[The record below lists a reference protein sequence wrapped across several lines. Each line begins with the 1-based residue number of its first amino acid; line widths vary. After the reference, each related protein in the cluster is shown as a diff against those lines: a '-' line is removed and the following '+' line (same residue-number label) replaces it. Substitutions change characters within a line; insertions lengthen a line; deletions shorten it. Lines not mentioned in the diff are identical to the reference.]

1 MRTVVCEEKI
11 RLYTQRCLALAINK
25 AMTAAEDENWF
36 AALKENEDKVRLKNP
51 NFAVIKEGHTRISQC
66 DFQAVLKILYYRK
79 SYKETTFPE
88 LHPKEKDKVQ
98 SVLLSVIDFRNSEIA
113 HKPVL
118 EEKDFVP
125 GEYSYDNAILDMLYL
140 LHFFPEIKGPAPR
153 SEEEYDEEAE
163 IICYYDEA
171 TKVFEQYK
179 AEGGQRDYLMI
190 DAIKKYKLS
199 ITVDQFCEACDQL
212 NIARFYPKEQSN
224 WYFSSADAEK
234 DVASIKEYHRAK
246 TIEKE
251 LTAAKQTASRKRQGK
266 HRYVVLGVVVVVIIL
281 AFSFISG
288 IIGQLRN
295 IFNAGSSQDKK
306 TNTLIQ
312 EEIDNF
318 VSSFENTIQLTVG
331 ETHKPQAAIWL
342 NGQDNDDCYSTNED
356 VATISEGG
364 FVKAI
369 SEGEAFIVIRSNTM
383 FKVYKYI
390 IVSQ

>member
-11 RLYTQRCLALAINK
+11 RLCTQRCLALAINQ
-25 AMTAAEDENWF
+25 AMTAAENENWF
-36 AALKENEDKVRLKNP
+36 ATLKENEDKVRLKNP

-79 SYKETTFPE
+79 NYRETTFPE

-140 LHFFPEIKGPAPR
+140 LHFFPEIQGPAPR

-179 AEGGQRDYLMI
+179 AEGGQRDYVMENVI
-190 DAIKKYKLS
+190 QKYRLNIS
-199 ITVDQFCEACDQL
+199 LEQCCEACDRL
-212 NIARFYPKEQSN
+212 NIVRFYPKEAGK
-224 WYFSSADAEK
+224 WYFSSADIEK
-234 DVASIKEYHRAK
+234 DVSAIKAY
-246 TIEKE
+246 
-251 LTAAKQTASRKRQGK
+251 SRTQKPATKKKLPYILLAGIVITLIVLST
-266 HRYVVLGVVVVVIIL
+266 VV
-281 AFSFISG
+281 SG
-288 IIGQLRN
+288 IAKLIKNL
-295 IFNAGSSQDKK
+295 FNTDSSKIDSATKAQ
-306 TNTLIQ
+306 IQ

-318 VSSFENTIQLTVG
+318 ASDFGNTYYLTLGEN
-331 ETHKPQAAIWL
+331 HKPQAAVWL
-342 NGQDNDDCYSTNED
+342 NGGSDNTCYSTNED
-356 VATISEGG
+356 VVTATSGG
-364 FVKAI
+364 IVKAVG
-369 SEGEAFIVIRSNTM
+369 EGEAFVVIRSGKM

-390 IVSQ
+390 VSK